1 MSATPNQVL
10 RQAGQRTTEVPLGHG
25 VRIGGSGFVVL
36 AGPCALEGQEQVERT
51 AAAVHHAGAHVLRGG
66 AFKPRTSPYSF
77 QGLGEPGLK
86 LLKDA
91 GHRLRLP
98 VVSEVMDAQQLPV
111 MLDYV
116 DVLQIGAR
124 NMQNFSL
131 LRAVAK
137 AGRPVV
143 LKRGFGC
150 TLEEWLLAAEYLL
163 DGGQPN
169 VVLCERGIRSFDNT
183 LRNTLDLAGVAWMK
197 ERSHLP
203 VIVDPSHST
212 GQRSLVT
219 PMALAA
225 AAAGAD
231 GLMVEVHPTPEAA
244 LCDGPQALT
253 PTLFEGLMQ
262 ALAPVLAAVGR
273 PLFGQELRRAV
284 GGAR

>member
-1 MSATPNQVL
+1 MSASANQVL
-10 RQAGQRTTEVPLGHG
+10 RKPGQATTEVGLGHG
-25 VRIGGSGFVVL
+25 VRVGGAGFVVL
-36 AGPCALEGQEQVERT
+36 AGPCALEGHDQVDRS
-51 AAAVHHAGAHVLRGG
+51 ALAVHHAGAHVLRGG

-91 GHRLRLP
+91 GQRLRMP
-98 VVSEVMDAQQLPV
+98 VVSEVMDASQLSV

-150 TLEEWLLAAEYLL
+150 TLEEWLLAAEYML
-163 DGGQPN
+163 DGGLPD

-197 ERSHLP
+197 ERTHLP

-253 PTLFEGLMQ
+253 PPMFEALMQ

-273 PLFGQELRRAV
+273 PLFGGEARRAA